1 MPHLSFLIIDAA
13 QERKATGGKGCG
25 VNSGEQRMG
34 TINLII
40 SHIIRHGY
48 QFS

>member
-13 QERKATGGKGCG
+13 QERKTTGGKGCG
-25 VNSGEQRMG
+25 INSGEQRIG
-34 TINLII
+34 TTKLID
-40 SHIIRHGY
+40 SHMIRHGY